1 MYFLL
6 FWGVVFFIHDLGHK
20 VNRTLD
26 EIPMQLFRKL
36 AHYILVGFL
45 WFSGIM
51 IILVATFPKLQD
63 YNQIYSNLYGYVIYF
78 ANQVTNIIVGFILII
93 LARGVSSRVKKA
105 FWPTTI
111 VFLIGSINTLWK
123 DPSIKMLIFFIYS
136 FISINDFK
144 KGILSN

>member
-1 MYFLL
+1 M
-6 FWGVVFFIHDLGHK
+6 VFRNHD
-20 VNRTLD
+20 
-26 EIPMQLFRKL
+26 
-36 AHYILVGFL
+36 Y
-45 WFSGIM
+45 
-51 IILVATFPKLQD
+51 LVATFPKLQD